1 MERDSSHPTYT
12 KKKRKNNKKKKH
24 WRKKG
29 GYTSWSP
36 FAAMT

>member
-1 MERDSSHPTYT
+1 MERDSSHPTYI
-12 KKKRKNNKKKKH
+12 KRKNNKKEALE
-24 WRKKG
+24 KKG